1 MTAPRPVPRVLAVMN
16 AVDKML
22 DRRDEYEARWDEL
35 YNRTSEFMEGFDVDL
50 DQMLDSGGDS
60 GGAAVVEVGMLV
72 FSGFGRFFMDF
83 SMVSGFC
90 ANIFVLGPC

>member
-1 MTAPRPVPRVLAVMN
+1 MN

-35 YNRTSEFMEGFDVDL
+35 YNTTSEFMEGFDVDL

-60 GGAAVVEVGMLV
+60 GGVCRCGDCRDAGGQAGGGGCCSIYDHRGGIFRDCWIVAGGGVG
-72 FSGFGRFFMDF
+72 R
-83 SMVSGFC
+83 
-90 ANIFVLGPC
+90 